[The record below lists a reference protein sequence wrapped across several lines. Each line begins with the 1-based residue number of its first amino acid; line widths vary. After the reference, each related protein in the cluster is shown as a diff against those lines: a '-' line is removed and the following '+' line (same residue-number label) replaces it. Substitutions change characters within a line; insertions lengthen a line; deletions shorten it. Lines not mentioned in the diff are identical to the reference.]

1 MKHHIISIA
10 LLLLG
15 SISLPIQAQD
25 NLFLEVKNLFE
36 QQAYSAALSP
46 LANYLK
52 SVEKSADT
60 EAQRM
65 QAHYMLACI
74 AYELQQPN
82 DIQTIEKVINNYPES
97 PYNNRL
103 KGLMASA
110 YFFDNDY
117 ETALNWFNQCD
128 LDNMSSAERDD
139 FIYRMATCYLELDEL
154 TEAASWFMALSN
166 TSDRYEA
173 DSKYYLAYIRYTQE
187 RYEEALQS
195 FLSLQTHP
203 KYEAL
208 VPYYIAEIYLQKNQ
222 LANAEE
228 VADSYLKRYNH
239 QEYVAQ
245 MHRIKGAVC
254 YLREQSQAA
263 ADNFKRYLQLN
274 EEAPR
279 RDALYMLGLSCYNI
293 KQYNDAIEQLN
304 KVAGNDDALSQNAY
318 LHMGLS
324 ALQLG
329 DKTGARMA
337 FEQAAISNADA
348 SIKEVAAYNH
358 ALIIHE
364 TAYSAF
370 GESVTVFERFLN
382 NFPQSRYADKVSS
395 YLIEVYMNTRSYDAA
410 LQSIERI
417 AQPSNDILEAKQRI
431 LFQLGTQTFANTQ
444 FNEAIDY
451 FSRSIELGK
460 YNRQTAADA
469 HYWRGEAFYRL
480 EQWDKAQRDFQAYQQ
495 QTAQRNTQMFALSE
509 YNLGYLLFRKENY
522 PAARQRFV
530 SFVATEKEKNQSL
543 LADAYNRIADCY
555 LNNRQFDEAKQ
566 YYTLAEKQATVGGD
580 YAYYQL
586 ALVAGLQ
593 KEYNQ
598 KVTLLNELA
607 KRYPQSP
614 YNVNALYEKGRSYVQ
629 QESNDKAIGTFQQ
642 LVEKYPNSPLSRKA
656 AAEIG
661 LLHYQDGNYN
671 KAIEAY
677 KQVIN
682 NYPGSDEAKLAMKDL
697 KSLYVET
704 NRVDEY
710 AKLVAELPGNI
721 SFEASE
727 QDSLTYIAAEKVYM
741 KADNKQA
748 KQSFER
754 YLQSFPTGAFYL
766 NAHYYLALMAKTAN
780 NGAELLEHTSKLLE
794 YIDSPFTEEA
804 LVMQAETLT
813 KQKRH
818 EEALATYKQLQV
830 KASTIERKRLAMMGA
845 LLSAN
850 QLNNHIE
857 TIHAATALLAEEKIS
872 PEIKNEALYLRSMAY
887 LNEQATEKAFADW
900 QVLAQDIRTV
910 YGAEASYRMAQM
922 LYDKGDFAAAEKHV
936 LQFIDQSTP
945 HAYWL
950 ARAFVLLSDVYAAQG
965 KNMEAKQHLL
975 SLKQNYQA
983 DDDIAGMIEERMKNF
998 TEE

>member
-1 MKHHIISIA
+1 MKHPVICIA
-10 LLLLG
+10 LLLFACIV
-15 SISLPIQAQD
+15 SPVQAQEQS
-25 NLFLEVKNLFE
+25 FFEGKNLFE
-36 QQAYSAALSP
+36 QQAYSAALTP
-46 LANYLK
+46 LTNYLK
-52 SVEKSADT
+52 KTKRSADT
-60 EAQRM
+60 EAMHM
-65 QAHYMLACI
+65 QARYMLACI

-82 DIQTIEKVINNYPES
+82 DIQTIEKVINDYPES

-103 KGLMASA
+103 RGLMASA

-117 ETALNWFNQCD
+117 ETALNWFRQCD
-128 LDNMSSAERDD
+128 LDKLGTNERED
-139 FIYRMATCYLELDEL
+139 FIYRMATCYLQLGEL
-154 TEAASWFMALSN
+154 TEAASWFMALNN
-166 TSDRYEA
+166 TSARYEA
-173 DSKYYLAYIRYTQE
+173 DSQYYLAYIRYTQG
-187 RYEEALQS
+187 RYDEALRS
-195 FLSLQTHP
+195 FLSLKTHP

-208 VPYYIAEIYLQKNQ
+208 VPYYIAEIYLQTKQ
-222 LANAEE
+222 LSEAEE
-228 VADSYLKRYNH
+228 TANNYLQKYSN
-239 QEYVAQ
+239 QANVAQ
-245 MHRIKGAVC
+245 MYRIKGAVN

-263 ADNFKRYLQLN
+263 IENFKQYLQLN
-274 EEAPR
+274 KEQPR
-279 RDALYMLGLSCYNI
+279 RDALYMLGLSSYNI
-293 KQYNDAIEQLN
+293 GLYNEATEHLSKVIE
-304 KVAGNDDALSQNAY
+304 NDDALSQNAY

-337 FEQAAISNADA
+337 FEQASISNADP

-382 NFPQSRYADKVSS
+382 NFPNSRYADKVSS
-395 YLIEVYMNTRSYDAA
+395 YIIEVYMNTRSYEAA

-444 FNEAIDY
+444 FAEAIDY
-451 FSRSIELGK
+451 FGRSIELGK
-460 YNRQTAADA
+460 YNRQTLADA
-469 HYWRGEAFYRL
+469 HYWRGEAYYRL
-480 EQWDKAQRDFQAYQQ
+480 GQWDKAQRDFQTYQQ
-495 QTAQRNTQMFALSE
+495 QTTQRNTQMFALSE
-509 YNLGYLLFRKENY
+509 YNLGYLSFRNKKYLN
-522 PAARQRFV
+522 ARQHFI
-530 SFVATEKEKNQSL
+530 SFIGTEKDKNQSL
-543 LADAYNRIADCY
+543 LADAYNRIGDCY
-555 LNNRQFDEAKQ
+555 LNNRQFEEAKQ

-593 KEYNQ
+593 KNYNQ
-598 KVTLLNELA
+598 KVQLLNELA

-629 QESNDKAIGTFQQ
+629 QEANKQAIATFQQ
-642 LVEKYPNSPLSRKA
+642 LVKEFPNSPLSRKA
-656 AAEIG
+656 SAEIG
-661 LLHYQDGNYN
+661 LLYYQDGNYN
-671 KAIEAY
+671 QAIEAY
-677 KQVIN
+677 KQVIT

-704 NRVDEY
+704 NRVEDY

-721 SFEASE
+721 SFEVSE

-754 YLQSFPTGAFYL
+754 YLQSYPRGAFCL
-766 NAHYYLALMAKTAN
+766 NAHYYLALMAKTDN
-780 NGAELLEHTSKLLE
+780 NDVELLKHTSKLLE
-794 YIDSPFTEEA
+794 YPDSPFTEEA
-804 LVMQAETLT
+804 LVMQAEVLT
-813 KQKRH
+813 KQERH
-818 EEALATYKQLQV
+818 EEALASYKQLQI
-830 KASTIERKRLAMMGA
+830 KATSNERKRLAMIGA

-850 QLNNHIE
+850 RLNNTIE
-857 TIHAATALLAEEKIS
+857 IVHAATSLLAEEKLS

-887 LNEQATEKAFADW
+887 YKEQANEKALADW
-900 QVLAQDIRTV
+900 KLLADDIRTI
-910 YGAEASYRMAQM
+910 YGAEASYRIAEM
-922 LYDKGDFAAAEKHV
+922 LYDQGDYTSTEKHI

-950 ARAFVLLSDVYAAQG
+950 ARAFVLLADVYVAQG
-965 KNMEAKQHLL
+965 KNMEAKQYLL